1 MTSASIQA
9 LIDERDQLLASIAL
23 PAEPDFSAFGDAL
36 SESALSRLQEILGSP
51 LDRWNAGVA
60 PVAAEPIFRLLHRT
74 ETGQALCLQA
84 DLELIREVIQSGQD
98 TFRRTPGG
106 WMDAAFPVRVNGL
119 VAQCIW
125 CRGFLDRPFFPEEIE
140 QLAAVANADAA
151 ELEAAVEKTRRLSAS
166 QQEAMLDLVRQIRDA
181 MQALA
186 IEFVRAA
193 EISHQFVQSERTR
206 ALGTLSSGV
215 AHHFNNLL
223 SVILGY
229 SSYVANQ
236 EDLSSKALEALN
248 NITGA
253 AQRGRRLT
261 EEILAFAGSEVE
273 EEATCHLH
281 GIVVSVLSLLQSQF
295 SSKVQVETKLAA
307 TTDTVRAPPSSVHQL
322 VFNLLTNAFDSIPVG
337 GRVEVMT
344 ENGIRRDSGNTVEQI
359 RLTITDSSGILPG
372 AESDQGTGAH
382 HRTLKLSRAQ
392 GIAGSLQGSV
402 SVTSEPGE
410 TTRVEVLL
418 PSGTARQMQ
427 PPPRRTTRRI
437 TPSSIWVVDDDA
449 IFREMCRQTMGSEG
463 HTVEEMESGP
473 EMQSRWQ
480 GTPSK
485 PDLLIIDFSMPESN
499 GLELCQWLK
508 EQGSRTPVVL
518 VSGFAANH
526 PDIRQALEMRK
537 TYFLQKPFS
546 FRELMDNVVVA
557 MGETLIEQSGEWSVD
572 DDEAPTPDRPRG

>member
-1 MTSASIQA
+1 MTSPSIQA
-9 LIDERDQLLASIAL
+9 LIEERDQLLASIAL
-23 PAEPDFSAFGDAL
+23 PDEPDFFAFGDAL
-36 SESALSRLQEILGSP
+36 SESALSRLKEILGAP
-51 LDRWNAGVA
+51 LERWNAGAA
-60 PVAAEPIFRLLHRT
+60 PVAAEPIFRLLRRT
-74 ETGQALCLQA
+74 EAGQALCLQA
-84 DLELIREVIQSGQD
+84 DLDLIREIIRSGQD
-98 TFRRTPGG
+98 TFRRSPGG
-106 WMDAAFPVRVNGL
+106 WMDAAFPVHVNGA

-140 QLAAVANADAA
+140 RLAAVAETDATEAEDAA
-151 ELEAAVEKTRRLSAS
+151 EKTRRLSAS

-181 MQALA
+181 VQGLA
-186 IEFVRAA
+186 SEFMRAA

-236 EDLSSKALEALN
+236 EDLSSKAREALN
-248 NITGA
+248 NISGA

-273 EEATCHLH
+273 EETTCHLH
-281 GIVVSVLSLLQSQF
+281 GIVASVLSRLQSQV
-295 SSKVQVETKLAA
+295 SSKVQVETKLTA
-307 TTDTVRAPPSSVHQL
+307 TTDAVLATPSSVHQL

-337 GRVEVMT
+337 GRIEVTT
-344 ENGIRRDSGNTVEQI
+344 ENGIRREGEKAVDQI
-359 RLTITDSSGILPG
+359 RLTIADSSGILPG
-372 AESDQGTGAH
+372 GESDQGTGAH

-402 SVTSEPGE
+402 SVANEPGE

-418 PSGTARQMQ
+418 PCATARQAA
-427 PPPRRTTRRI
+427 PPRRRTARRI
-437 TPSSIWVVDDDA
+437 TPSCLWVVDDDS
-449 IFREMCRQTMGSEG
+449 IFREMCRQTMSSED

-473 EMQSRWQ
+473 EMQSRWEEAS
-480 GTPSK
+480 SK

-508 EQGSRTPVVL
+508 EQGSHTPVIL

-546 FRELMDNVVVA
+546 FRELLDTVVVA
-557 MGETLIEQSGEWSVD
+557 MGETLIEQSAEWSAD